1 MGKGLALVL
10 VLVFLTASCI
20 MVTKPVSGSSPDSW
34 ASMANMP
41 TARTGFGVTVSN
53 GKIYAIGGTNGSI
66 LNINEMYDPLTD
78 TWTTKAPM
86 PTPREYFAV
95 AAYRNKIYA
104 IAGSTGTG
112 SSTLV
117 NEVYDTITDTWETVS
132 PLQSDT
138 VREYLT
144 ANVVNGK
151 IYVISGVASYFP
163 RGAPSSVENNVYD
176 PALDTWTRKAPIPQP
191 VFQYASTVVDD
202 KIYIIGGRNFQSTPS
217 ILGLTQ
223 IYDTATD
230 TWINGFNMPT
240 VAFWCLSGATTGLFA
255 PKRIYIF
262 GGFTTS
268 GPDHSWLWLS
278 RTQIYDPYTNV
289 WTAGT
294 PASADLARGQVAV
307 VNDMFYA
314 IGGDLTLRY
323 IPLGYEPPGSTFDGT
338 APEIRVLSPEN
349 ITYYAT
355 DISLIFTVNES
366 VSGVQ
371 YNLDFKT
378 VSEVEGNFTLT
389 DLTLGSHNVTVYAA
403 DVAGNMGVS
412 QTIHFTI
419 AEEPE
424 PFPTVPVAV
433 VSVAVAVV
441 VAAGLLVYHKK
452 RGHANKYN
460 IERQTK

>member
-1 MGKGLALVL
+1 MFLSLL
-10 VLVFLTASCI
+10 IISLTASCLI
-20 MVTKPVSGSSPDSW
+20 SIEPGQAISATENTWTHKTP
-34 ASMANMP
+34 MP
-41 TARTGFGVTVSN
+41 TARTGFGVAVSN

-66 LNINEMYDPLTD
+66 LGINEMYDPLTD

-95 AAYRNKIYA
+95 AAYRNKIYV

-138 VREYLT
+138 VREHLS

-176 PALDTWTRKAPIPQP
+176 PELDTWTRKTPIPQP
-191 VFQYASTVVDD
+191 VFQYASAVVDD

-223 IYDTATD
+223 IYDTVTD
-230 TWINGFNMPT
+230 TWTNGFNMPI
-240 VAFWCLSGATTGLFA
+240 VAFWCLSGATMGLFA
-255 PKRIYIF
+255 PKQIYIF

-268 GPDHSWLWLS
+268 GPDLSWLS

-289 WTAGT
+289 WTTGA
-294 PASADLARGQVAV
+294 PEFADIARGQVAV
-307 VNDMFYA
+307 VNDVFYA
-314 IGGDLTLRY
+314 FGGNLTLQY
-323 IPLGYEPPGSTFDGT
+323 LPLGFEQPGPSFDGT
-338 APEIRVLSPEN
+338 APEIMVLSPEN

-355 DISLIFTVNES
+355 DIPLIFTVNES
-366 VSGVQ
+366 VSWVQ
-371 YNLDFKT
+371 YNLDFKKA
-378 VSEVEGNFTLT
+378 SEVQGNSTLT
-389 DLTLGSHNVTVYAA
+389 DLRFGSHNVTVYTA
-403 DVAGNMGVS
+403 DAAGNMGVS
-412 QTIHFTI
+412 QTIHFTV

-424 PFPTVPVAV
+424 SFPTVPVAA
-433 VSVAVAVV
+433 VSVAVALV
-441 VAAGLLVYHKK
+441 VAAGLLVYFKK
-452 RGHANKYN
+452 RKHKHSLVAV
-460 IERQTK
+460 